1 MSGAEGW
8 RTALQHVERVTRAGN
23 TDVTAV
29 ADAVVEQYVGA
40 GSPSAAAQ
48 TSIATRTLRPSR
60 KPFLSALAA
69 AVVGWMALSAP
80 IAFAAGGHGGNGGSH
95 GGPSGTGHAKAA
107 SAPAAAAPAA
117 PIAPQ
122 PAATGEK
129 TISGGLLGDVTYYAP
144 TGSLRGFVVLFSGK
158 SGWQPSDRDAAQALA
173 RNGAMVV
180 GVDTS
185 RYAARLAREKED
197 PSGCHYLVGDAEA
210 VSHQLQREA
219 HSARYFLPI
228 LAGSGQGALVAERAL
243 GRAPS
248 NTLAGAI
255 IVDPDATLDA
265 RFAPCPNDQ
274 MKEGAGPSGFLSAA
288 STGGESVMPA
298 ISTGGRPLVTKY
310 FPKGTSESDV
320 MSTLV
325 TPHLA
330 STGTPPNDD
339 VSDLPLVA
347 MPAAQPSDMLAIV
360 ISGDGGW
367 RDLDKSVA
375 EAMQKRGVNVVG
387 VDALRYFWGEH
398 TPEQTA
404 HDMAR
409 IIEVYGRRWHTQ
421 HVALIGYSFGADVMP
436 FVYNRLPLEDKVQ
449 VSLIALMG
457 FSPKADFQIR
467 VTGWLGMPASSK
479 ALSTLPEAAKIPT
492 PLMQCFYGVEEDDTA
507 CPELAKRG
515 VNVVKMEG
523 GHHFGGSYDD
533 LALTIL
539 NRWKSQFT
547 AK

>member
-8 RTALQHVERVTRAGN
+8 RAAPQQAEEYAVPVARNGRVGLTAEWAANCVIHAQDGMSRHAVHRTRHPMRVVRA
-23 TDVTAV
+23 TW
-29 ADAVVEQYVGA
+29 
-40 GSPSAAAQ
+40 
-48 TSIATRTLRPSR
+48 
-60 KPFLSALAA
+60 LSALRGALLGWIVFAGPAA
-69 AVVGWMALSAP
+69 M
-80 IAFAAGGHGGNGGSH
+80 AAGGHGGGGH
-95 GGPSGTGHAKAA
+95 GGGPVGMRAAKTTTPPNSA
-107 SAPAAAAPAA
+107 SAPVV
-117 PIAPQ
+117 PQ
-122 PAATGEK
+122 PTATGEK
-129 TISGGLLGDVTYYAP
+129 TISGGLFGDVTYYAP
-144 TGSLRGFVVLFSGK
+144 AGSLRGFVVLYSGK
-158 SGWQPSDRDAAQALA
+158 SGWQASDRDAAQALA
-173 RNGAMVV
+173 KNGAMVV
-180 GVDTS
+180 GVDTQ
-185 RYAARLAREKED
+185 RYAARLSHEKED
-197 PSGCHYLVGDAEA
+197 ASGCHYLVGDAEA

-219 HSARYFLPI
+219 HSSRYFLPI

-255 IVDPDATLDA
+255 VVDPDGTLDA

-274 MKEGAGPSGFLSAA
+274 MKEGNGPSGFLSAA
-288 STGGESVMPA
+288 STSGESVMPA

-310 FPKGTSESDV
+310 FPKGTSDADV

-325 TPHLA
+325 IPHLA
-330 STGTPPNDD
+330 QTGTPSNDD

-347 MPAAQPSDMLAIV
+347 MPSSQPSDLLAIV

-387 VDALRYFWGEH
+387 VDALRYFWSEH

-404 HDMAR
+404 HDIAR

-436 FVYNRLPLEDKVQ
+436 FMYNRLPLEDKVQ

-457 FSPKADFQIR
+457 FSPRADFQIR
-467 VTGWLGMPASSK
+467 VTGWLGMQASSK
-479 ALSTLPEAAKIPT
+479 ALPTLPEAAKIPT
-492 PLMQCFYGVEEDDTA
+492 PLLQCFYGVEEDDTA

-539 NRWKSQFT
+539 NRWKAQFST
-547 AK
+547 K

>member
-1 MSGAEGW
+1 MSGAESG
-8 RTALQHVERVTRAGN
+8 RMALQQAKHVTQAGRADKAGVTF
-23 TDVTAV
+23 
-29 ADAVVEQYVGA
+29 
-40 GSPSAAAQ
+40 AQ
-48 TSIATRTLRPSR
+48 TAAGVPTETSGRPDKRT
-60 KPFLSALAA
+60 KPAMRAVGRALLSTLLGLA
-69 AVVGWMALSAP
+69 ALSAP
-80 IAFAAGGHGGNGGSH
+80 TAFAAGGHGGNGGHGGH
-95 GGPSGTGHAKAA
+95 GGPSGATQAKAA
-107 SAPAAAAPAA
+107 TAPAAVPAP
-117 PIAPQ
+117 PQ

-144 TGSLRGFVVLFSGK
+144 VGPLRGFVLLYSSK
-158 SGWQPSDRDAAQALA
+158 NGWQGADRDAAQALA
-173 RNGAMVV
+173 KNGAMVV

-219 HSARYFLPI
+219 HSSRYFLPI
-228 LAGSGQGALVAERAL
+228 LAGNGQGALVAERAL

-255 IVDPDATLDA
+255 VVDPDATLDP
-265 RFAPCPNDQ
+265 RFAPCKNDE

-310 FPKGTSESDV
+310 FPKGTPDADV
-320 MSTLV
+320 MTTLV

-330 STGTPPNDD
+330 QTGTPPKDD

-387 VDALRYFWGEH
+387 VDALRYFWSEH

-404 HDMAR
+404 RDLAR
-409 IIEVYGRRWHTQ
+409 IIEVYGRRWHTE

-449 VSLIALMG
+449 VSLITLMG

-467 VTGWLGMPASSK
+467 VTGWLGMQASSA
-479 ALSTLPEAAKIPT
+479 ALSTLPEAAKIPV
-492 PLMQCFYGVEEDDTA
+492 PLLQCFYGVEEDDTA

-515 VNVVKMEG
+515 VNVVKMDG

-539 NRWKSQFT
+539 NRWKAQT
-547 AK
+547 GTK